1 MNQVLEIAGSFIYVA
16 LSIVLLPVFI
26 LFDMVLGAWLLAKWT
41 HRQSKGWMLK
51 LNNKQAGYQLGVKK
65 ALALTRARVNNAAH

>member
-26 LFDMVLGAWLLAKWT
+26 LFDMVLGTWLLVKWT
-41 HRQSKGWMLK
+41 RRHSKNIALRFQH
-51 LNNKQAGYQLGVKK
+51 KQAGYQLGVKK